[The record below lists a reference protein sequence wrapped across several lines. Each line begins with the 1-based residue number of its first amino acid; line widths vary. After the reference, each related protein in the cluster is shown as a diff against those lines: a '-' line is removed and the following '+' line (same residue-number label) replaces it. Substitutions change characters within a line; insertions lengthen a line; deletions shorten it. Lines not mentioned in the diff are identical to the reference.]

1 MADPSK
7 KETKE
12 TTVDTTLSTTTNQS
26 GFVMTMRE
34 QVSLGFSA
42 ANDLFSIFTSMN
54 NGRSSARQ
62 YNFQAIVNNMNANTI
77 RMDANGI
84 LDYYGR
90 QENIMREEGKRVRG
104 EQRTAMGASGFD
116 VDSASYQGIITE
128 TDRNILNNAM
138 YIREEAMNKYAA
150 AQYQAKEADIQADL
164 NRTAAK
170 IEKKV
175 GRQNALWAGL
185 SAAAKIGAISYFGER

>member
-1 MADPSK
+1 MVKNPNDK
-7 KETKE
+7 
-12 TTVDTTLSTTTNQS
+12 TLTTTTNQS
-26 GFVMTMRE
+26 GFVMTLRE

-62 YNFQAIVNNMNANTI
+62 YNFQAVINNMNAQTI

-90 QENIMREEGKRVRG
+90 QENIMREEGKRTRG

-116 VDSASYQGIITE
+116 VDSASYQGMINE
-128 TDRNILNNAM
+128 TDWNIMNNAM

-150 AQYQAKEADIQADL
+150 AQYQAKASDIQAEL
-164 NRTAAK
+164 NRTAAR
-170 IEKKV
+170 IEKKT
-175 GRQNALWAGL
+175 GKQNALWSAL
-185 SAAAKIGAISYFGER
+185 SAAAKVGSIAYFGER

>member
-1 MADPSK
+1 MVKNPNDK
-7 KETKE
+7 
-12 TTVDTTLSTTTNQS
+12 TLTTTTNQS
-26 GFVMTMRE
+26 GFVMTLRE

-54 NGRSSARQ
+54 NGRSAARQ
-62 YNFQAIVNNMNANTI
+62 YNFQAVVNNMNAQTI

-90 QENIMREEGKRVRG
+90 QENIMREEGKRTRG

-116 VDSASYQGIITE
+116 VDSASYQGMINE
-128 TDRNILNNAM
+128 TDWNIMNNAM

-150 AQYQAKEADIQADL
+150 AQYQAKASDIQAEL
-164 NRTAAK
+164 NRTAAR
-170 IEKKV
+170 IEKKT
-175 GRQNALWAGL
+175 GKQNALWSAL
-185 SAAAKIGAISYFGER
+185 SAAAKVGSIAYFGER

>member
-1 MADPSK
+1 MVKNPNDK
-7 KETKE
+7 
-12 TTVDTTLSTTTNQS
+12 TLTTTTNQS
-26 GFVMTMRE
+26 GFVMTLRE

-62 YNFQAIVNNMNANTI
+62 YNFQAIINNMNAQTI

-90 QENIMREEGKRVRG
+90 QENIMREEGKRTRG

-116 VDSASYQGIITE
+116 VDSASYQGIINE
-128 TDRNILNNAM
+128 TDWNIMNNAM

-150 AQYQAKEADIQADL
+150 AQYQAKASDIQADL
-164 NRTAAK
+164 NRTAAR
-170 IEKKV
+170 IEKKT
-175 GRQNALWAGL
+175 GKQNALWSAL
-185 SAAAKIGAISYFGER
+185 SAAAKVGSIAYFGER

>member
-1 MADPSK
+1 MVKNPNDK
-7 KETKE
+7 
-12 TTVDTTLSTTTNQS
+12 TLTTTTNQS
-26 GFVMTMRE
+26 GFVMTLRE

-54 NGRSSARQ
+54 NGRSAARQ
-62 YNFQAIVNNMNANTI
+62 YNFQAVINDMNAATI

-90 QENIMREEGKRVRG
+90 QENIMREEGKRTRG

-116 VDSASYQGIITE
+116 VDSASYQGMINE
-128 TDRNILNNAM
+128 TDWNIMNNAM

-150 AQYQAKEADIQADL
+150 AQYQAKAAEIQGDL
-164 NRTAAK
+164 NRTAAR
-170 IEKKV
+170 IEKKT
-175 GRQNALWAGL
+175 GKQNALWAGL
-185 SAAAKIGAISYFGER
+185 SAAAKIGSIAYFGER

>member
-1 MADPSK
+1 MNDK
-7 KETKE
+7 
-12 TTVDTTLSTTTNQS
+12 TLSTTTNQS
-26 GFVMTMRE
+26 GYVMTLRE

-42 ANDLFSIFTSMN
+42 ANDLFGIFTSLS
-54 NGRSSARQ
+54 NGRASARQ
-62 YNFQAIVNNMNANTI
+62 YNFQATINEMNANTI
-77 RMDANGI
+77 RMDAAGI

-116 VDSASYQGIITE
+116 IGSSSYQGIIDE

-150 AQYQAKEADIQADL
+150 AQYQAKSADIQANL
-164 NRTAAK
+164 NRSAAR
-170 IEKKV
+170 IEKK
-175 GRQNALWAGL
+175 GGKQNAIMAGL
-185 SAAAKIGAISYFGER
+185 SAAAKIGSIAYFGER

>member
-1 MADPSK
+1 MVNNPNDK
-7 KETKE
+7 
-12 TTVDTTLSTTTNQS
+12 TLTTTTNQS
-26 GFVMTMRE
+26 GFVMTLRE

-62 YNFQAIVNNMNANTI
+62 YNFQAVINNMNAQTI

-90 QENIMREEGKRVRG
+90 QENIMREEGKRTRG
-104 EQRTAMGASGFD
+104 EQRTAIGASGFD
-116 VDSASYQGIITE
+116 VDSASYQGMINE
-128 TDRNILNNAM
+128 TDWNIMNNAM

-150 AQYQAKEADIQADL
+150 AQYQAKASDIQAEL
-164 NRTAAK
+164 NRTAAR
-170 IEKKV
+170 IEKKT
-175 GRQNALWAGL
+175 GKQNALWSAL
-185 SAAAKIGAISYFGER
+185 SAAAKVGSIAYFGER